1 MEQNLSNDLLLLVGD
16 DKKYAF
22 YQVENYKI
30 NKKIS
35 KNNLYKKIG
44 EISDVHNVYND
55 DFASVKDL
63 NNGYLLSKMKDDQN
77 FKIIQYEGDFKIIK
91 SFDDYEIDDA
101 CLISDKYV
109 VLKGVTYSEYF
120 TWLLD
125 MEKLEVVEKWETP
138 ECDSFLKPLGENK
151 FLTGN
156 ENNFSIYKIKEDN
169 GKLKMEQIS
178 RSNNKGF
185 ESLAFFQILNK
196 KNFYCLR
203 L

>member
-91 SFDDYEIDDA
+91 SFDDYEIYDA
-101 CLISDKYV
+101 CLISD
-109 VLKGVTYSEYF
+109 
-120 TWLLD
+120 
-125 MEKLEVVEKWETP
+125 
-138 ECDSFLKPLGENK
+138 
-151 FLTGN
+151 
-156 ENNFSIYKIKEDN
+156 
-169 GKLKMEQIS
+169 
-178 RSNNKGF
+178 
-185 ESLAFFQILNK
+185 
-196 KNFYCLR
+196 
-203 L
+203 